1 MINREK
7 FEQEVQMGVTP
18 AMGDHKVIL
27 TVVGN
32 ILGAYIKE
40 ASEINWS
47 KSGNQ
52 FIITHNEGTITFTNG
67 VNPQFSWND

>member
-7 FEQEVQMGVTP
+7 FEQEVRMGVTP
-18 AMGDHKVIL
+18 AMGDYKVIL

-40 ASEINWS
+40 ASEIEWS
-47 KSGNQ
+47 KQGEQ
-52 FIITHNEGTITFTNG
+52 FTITHNEGTVTFTNG
-67 VNPQFSWND
+67 VNPQFVWND